1 MQIAKWGNSLA
12 VRLPA
17 NLVAVLDL
25 KEGEE
30 VELHLVGERQFEV
43 TKKVSPPEV
52 LVKLRQLFNEI
63 TSVCHRK
70 LKMPWVETYELLAA
84 VKAWSESLRPAWVR
98 CSLCTSTKLL

>member
-1 MQIAKWGNSLA
+1 MQVAKWGNSLA

-52 LVKLRQLFNEI
+52 LVKLRQIRGRLPDDFHFNRLEANQA
-63 TSVCHRK
+63 
-70 LKMPWVETYELLAA
+70 P
-84 VKAWSESLRPAWVR
+84 
-98 CSLCTSTKLL
+98 

>member
-1 MQIAKWGNSLA
+1 MQVAKWGNSLA

-52 LVKLRQLFNEI
+52 LVKLRQLRGRLPDDFHFNRLEANQA
-63 TSVCHRK
+63 
-70 LKMPWVETYELLAA
+70 P
-84 VKAWSESLRPAWVR
+84 
-98 CSLCTSTKLL
+98 